1 MASSRLSSL
10 VAVDIGNSRIKLGD
24 FALPLE
30 HPLAQPRHI
39 ARLSP
44 DWSERDLVDVLP
56 GDVSDYVWAVAS
68 VNRPAASHLLDW
80 LGERGVEHVRLLT
93 HVDMP
98 IKLDVAHPERVGIDR
113 LANAVA
119 AVQLCG
125 KDPAIVVDHGSAIT
139 VTLITEGVFR
149 GGSIMP
155 GVAMAARALNEFTDG
170 LPLVTVTDVPDV
182 LERSTEGA
190 IRFGLTW
197 GAVGA
202 VRELIA
208 RLSRGGAAPQVFI
221 TGGGAPA
228 LAAILGEGS
237 PRPPQFIPHL
247 TLAGVAVAG
256 AALFAK

>member
-1 MASSRLSSL
+1 MASSKLSSL
-10 VAVDIGNSRIKLGD
+10 VAVDVGNSRIKLGD

-30 HPLAQPRHI
+30 RPLAQPRHI
-39 ARLSP
+39 ARLAP
-44 DWSERDLVDVLP
+44 DWNERDLVDVLP
-56 GDVSDYVWAVAS
+56 GDVGDYAWAVAS
-68 VNRPAASHLLDW
+68 VNRPAATHLLEW
-80 LGERGVEHVRLLT
+80 LDARGVEHVRLLT

-98 IKLDVAHPERVGIDR
+98 IEIDVAHPERVGIDR

-125 KDPAIVVDHGSAIT
+125 SERAIVVDHGSAIT
-139 VTLITEGVFR
+139 VTLITDGVFR

-170 LPLVTVTDVPDV
+170 LPLVTITDVPDV

-208 RLSRGGAAPQVFI
+208 RLSRGGDAQVFI

-228 LAAILGEGS
+228 LAAILGKDS